1 VIDRLLDNATIDI
14 IGVTE
19 PALGPAPRKSAVR
32 SAALQCQ
39 SQFASRRRREQ
50 LLAVCETRLMSLL
63 AISAPIVPPFFT
75 GDLQFGN

>member
-1 VIDRLLDNATIDI
+1 M
-14 IGVTE
+14 
-19 PALGPAPRKSAVR
+19 P
-32 SAALQCQ
+32 